1 MSTLGGQPGR
11 IAIPATSASA
21 IAWMT
26 QGRCYRELAQ
36 PADFFP
42 TTTAG
47 YARARAYCAACPVR
61 RECLDYAL
69 ANRIVDGFFGGVSGK
84 ERERIRRRAAAA
96 RPPVPT
102 VPFGPLDQVLAA
114 RGHATALARAE
125 AAQVSARA
133 WQRWKADGTIPAFTA
148 RKVAARLDLLPAQ
161 LWPAAA

>member
-1 MSTLGGQPGR
+1 MSALGGQPGR
-11 IAIPATSASA
+11 IALPAAGAAA
-21 IAWMT
+21 IAWME
-26 QGRCYRELAQ
+26 QGRCYRDLADV
-36 PADFFP
+36 ADFFP
-42 TTTAG
+42 TTNTG
-47 YARARAYCAACPVR
+47 YARVRAYCAACQVR
-61 RECLDYAL
+61 QQCLDYAL

-84 ERERIRRRAAAA
+84 ERERIRRREAAA
-96 RPPVPT
+96 RPPVAT
-102 VPFGPLDQVLAA
+102 VPFGPLDQVLAK